1 MKKHPFLFGFLII
14 IFLCV
19 IFAICLWVI
28 GNSGQFSTLIPGGE
42 KVVVIKIEGVITD
55 SGPVIEKLNKIKNN
69 ADVKAVVLRIDS
81 PGGSVAPSQ
90 EIYEE
95 LIKLREKK
103 TIVASFGSVAAS
115 GGYYIASAAHKIIAN
130 PGSITGS
137 IGVIIEFANIE
148 ELIGK
153 IGLKSVVIK
162 SGKYK
167 DILSPTREIES
178 AELGLIQGVID
189 SIHSQFIDAV
199 ALGRDIEREKI
210 AAIADGR
217 IFSGEQAKEQGLVDE
232 LGNLQDAIKRAA
244 EIAGIEGDPKV
255 IYPAKEKPSILEFL
269 LEGSMNEIQQVI
281 SKNIFKAEYILNSKV
296 TAK

>member
-1 MKKHPFLFGFLII
+1 M
-14 IFLCV
+14 
-19 IFAICLWVI
+19 
-28 GNSGQFSTLIPGGE
+28 PGGE

-55 SGPVIEKLNKIKNN
+55 SGPVIEKLDKIKNN
-69 ADVKAVVLRIDS
+69 AGIKAVVLRIDS

-167 DILSPTREIES
+167 DIRSPTREIES
-178 AELGLIQGVID
+178 AELELIQGVID

-210 AAIADGR
+210 VAIADGR

-244 EIAGIEGDPKV
+244 EIAGIEGEPKV